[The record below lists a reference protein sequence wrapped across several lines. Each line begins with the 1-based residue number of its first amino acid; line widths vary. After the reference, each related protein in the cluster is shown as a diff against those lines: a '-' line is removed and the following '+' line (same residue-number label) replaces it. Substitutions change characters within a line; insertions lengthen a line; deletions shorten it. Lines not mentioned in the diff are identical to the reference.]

1 MTNTTD
7 NTNAAAEKVTWQLN
21 ALTEALGDLTLTVSD
36 SLSVGR
42 GSDNDVVLG
51 SKQVSR
57 NHAVLNVLDGQ
68 LYVTDLASSNGTFI
82 NEQRLEGNTSTSLQA
97 DDTIGFASFSFQVKA
112 PTSAATPMNDSLQ
125 SAPVMTG
132 DTPATTSTDN
142 GVMAE
147 EPVVKETG
155 IEDMLPATADS
166 VDAVPVES
174 ASEPLVESES
184 EATTDINTS
193 NQAVVE
199 EAVVQKPVIEEST
212 IDEPAI
218 NEQAVNESVVKQ
230 TGIEELL
237 PSTGNVEPVTTDSVV
252 GSAPVTNTTMADEVA
267 NQESVTEETFAQ
279 ESIIQD
285 SVIEEPV
292 VKETGIDEVL
302 SATDTVESTPVA
314 ATPAASVHN
323 EPLVEQ
329 PVVHEEPIVREAPVV
344 REEPAT
350 KPEHDKTTKTALQ
363 EEADPDVLRAK
374 QAATAQFSGT
384 ANLGQPRDL
393 GTEGNNAMDQAI
405 NNPAN
410 AGHIEKKP
418 SGGWFIWV
426 FIAILIIGLALW
438 LFNMGGV

>member
-1 MTNTTD
+1 MTNNID
-7 NTNAAAEKVTWQLN
+7 NTNAAAETVTWQLN

-68 LYVTDLASSNGTFI
+68 LYVKDLVSSNGTFV

-112 PTSAATPMNDSLQ
+112 PTSAATPTTEGLQ
-125 SAPVMTG
+125 SAPMMTG

-147 EPVVKETG
+147 EPVLKETG
-155 IEDMLPATADS
+155 IEDMLLATAASVDS

-199 EAVVQKPVIEEST
+199 EAVVQEPVIEEST

-218 NEQAVNESVVKQ
+218 NESVVKQ

-237 PSTGNVEPVTTDSVV
+237 PSTDNVEPVTTDSVV

-267 NQESVTEETFAQ
+267 NQESVTEEAFAQ

-329 PVVHEEPIVREAPVV
+329 PVVHQEPVV

-350 KPEHDKTTKTALQ
+350 KPEHDKTTKTVLQ

>member
-1 MTNTTD
+1 MTNNTD
-7 NTNAAAEKVTWQLN
+7 NTNAAAEAAEKVTWQLN

-57 NHAVLNVLDGQ
+57 NHAVLSVLDGQ
-68 LYVTDLASSNGTFI
+68 LYVKDLASSNGTFI
-82 NEQRLEGNTSTSLQA
+82 NEQRLEGSTSTPLQA
-97 DDTIGFASFSFQVKA
+97 DDTIGFASFSFQVSA
-112 PTSAATPMNDSLQ
+112 PTSAATPMTENLP
-125 SAPVMTG
+125 SAPVMTE

-155 IEDMLPATADS
+155 IEDMLPATAVS

-174 ASEPLVESES
+174 ASEPLVEPANEPT
-184 EATTDINTS
+184 ADTNTGNTNTS

-199 EAVVQKPVIEEST
+199 EVVAQELVIEEST
-212 IDEPAI
+212 IDESAI
-218 NEQAVNESVVKQ
+218 HEQAVNESVIKQ

-237 PSTGNVEPVTTDSVV
+237 PSTDNVEPVTTDSVV
-252 GSAPVTNTTMADEVA
+252 GSAPVTTTIMADEVV
-267 NQESVTEETFAQ
+267 NQESVTQ
-279 ESIIQD
+279 EL
-285 SVIEEPV
+285 VTEEPV

-314 ATPAASVHN
+314 ATSAASVQD

-329 PVVHEEPIVREAPVV
+329 PVVHEEPVV